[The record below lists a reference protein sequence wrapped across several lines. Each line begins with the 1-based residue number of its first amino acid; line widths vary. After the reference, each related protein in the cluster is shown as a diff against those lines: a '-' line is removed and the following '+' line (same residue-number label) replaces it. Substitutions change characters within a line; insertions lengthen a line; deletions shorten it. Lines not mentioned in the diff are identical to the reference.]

1 MTSKLEDALARYIDA
16 RRVSKQR
23 EIEKSLRE
31 AYNSECRRRFCAEQI
46 SEMEQKS
53 RDFLSSRLR
62 ELSR

>member
-31 AYNSECRRRFCAEQI
+31 AYSECRRTFCAEQI